1 MTRHG
6 VLTMSLVVLL
16 LSACDKK
23 APKSQFER
31 EYETMVERCKVV
43 ATKGEEALCE
53 RRSTEA
59 SHRQGLA
66 GPHGGM
72 IDQIPGVP
80 PPSGPWSH
88 PRRAYFICPHTVGGT
103 RRTIYPPEVAP
114 GGSGYQGM
122 SVWSRQ

>member
-1 MTRHG
+1 MARHG

-23 APKSQFER
+23 AAKSPFER

-59 SHRQGLA
+59 SHRQVLA
-66 GPHGGM
+66 GLHGGM
-72 IDQIPGVP
+72 IDQITRPLP
-80 PPSGPWSH
+80 PPRPCSIHGASDL
-88 PRRAYFICPHTVGGT
+88 ICPHTVGGT
-103 RRTIYPPEVAP
+103 R
-114 GGSGYQGM
+114 G
-122 SVWSRQ
+122 

>member
-66 GPHGGM
+66 GLHWGM
-72 IDQIPGVP
+72 IGQITRRL
-80 PPSGPWSH
+80 PPSRSCSIHGASYLICQH
-88 PRRAYFICPHTVGGT
+88 PGGGT
-103 RRTIYPPEVAP
+103 PRTIYRPHVAP
-114 GGSGYQGM
+114 CRCGM
-122 SVWSRQ
+122 Q

>member
-1 MTRHG
+1 MARHG

-66 GPHGGM
+66 GLHGVM
-72 IDQIPGVP
+72 IDQITRLL
-80 PPSGPWSH
+80 PPSGSCSIH
-88 PRRAYFICPHTVGGT
+88 SAAYLNCQRTVSGT
-103 RRTIYPPEVAP
+103 RGTNYLPACLPDVA
-114 GGSGYQGM
+114 GNQCI
-122 SVWSRQ
+122 SV

>member
-59 SHRQGLA
+59 SHRQGPA
-66 GPHGGM
+66 GPPGGM
-72 IDQIPGVP
+72 IDQITRGLP
-80 PPSGPWSH
+80 PPGPG
-88 PRRAYFICPHTVGGT
+88 PLPAPPGPPLPPPPGGT
-103 RRTIYPPEVAP
+103 
-114 GGSGYQGM
+114 
-122 SVWSRQ
+122 